1 MSMENTYYS
10 EYLNAQNQLER
21 ERSNSSILQQQVYD
35 LENEV
40 NRLRAEVEEKWYMIE
55 ELNAKLNDNNIS

>member
-1 MSMENTYYS
+1 MENTYYS